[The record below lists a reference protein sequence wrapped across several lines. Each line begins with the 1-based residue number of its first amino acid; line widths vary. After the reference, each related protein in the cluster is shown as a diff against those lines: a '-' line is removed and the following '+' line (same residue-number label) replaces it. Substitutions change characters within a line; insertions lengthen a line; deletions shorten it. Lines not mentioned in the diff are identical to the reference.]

1 MNDEVYSIGGW
12 QWRGKSEVL
21 WEKPVPLPLCA
32 PQVPLGPTSGSSRAV
47 AVRDQRITAWEM
59 ARRNDRLRPTD
70 HWPYFLGTLPRP
82 VDLILLF
89 SLCVSCMNL
98 YVLTSFEVWF
108 SGQARPC
115 YCWTV
120 GPIFCYDLR
129 QPVSVIGMP
138 CTLLFLS
145 SVWGSFNMIAVDM
158 SL

>member
-1 MNDEVYSIGGW
+1 MNDGVYSIGGW
-12 QWRGKSEVL
+12 QWRGKCEVL
-21 WEKPVPLPLCA
+21 WEKPVPVPLCA

-47 AVRDQRITAWEM
+47 AVRDQRIPAWEM
-59 ARRNDRLRPTD
+59 ARRNGRLRPAD

-108 SGQARPC
+108 SGQAR
-115 YCWTV
+115 WTV

-129 QPVSVIGMP
+129 QPVSFIGMP
-138 CTLLFLS
+138 CTFFFWVLCEG
-145 SVWGSFNMIAVDM
+145 V
-158 SL
+158 